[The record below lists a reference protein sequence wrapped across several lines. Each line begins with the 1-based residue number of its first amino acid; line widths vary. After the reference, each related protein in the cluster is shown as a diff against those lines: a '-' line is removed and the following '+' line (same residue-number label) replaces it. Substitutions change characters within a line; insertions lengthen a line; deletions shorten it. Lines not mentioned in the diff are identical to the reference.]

1 MAFYGIEVV
10 QLVEAGFIKPG
21 ASSNPGK
28 TKSDMLA
35 VVLAD
40 GRIRTADGQVFNALS
55 PAGAHV
61 KGTKASPGWDF
72 WHIERDDVLVPLRDL
87 RDEFVRARR

>member
-55 PAGAHV
+55 GWRPCEGHQGQPRLGLLAYRAG
-61 KGTKASPGWDF
+61 
-72 WHIERDDVLVPLRDL
+72 
-87 RDEFVRARR
+87 